1 MIGGSEASKVISH
14 YTWQGKQETS
24 DEVLCI
30 FKTRAALFEDIE
42 KDVASKHPYDCPE
55 IIAMAACN
63 KVMIASDNSVMLPRV
78 ISVL

>member
-55 IIAMAACN
+55 IIAMPIVMGN
-63 KVMIASDNSVMLPRV
+63 KAYLDWIDEMTNK
-78 ISVL
+78 